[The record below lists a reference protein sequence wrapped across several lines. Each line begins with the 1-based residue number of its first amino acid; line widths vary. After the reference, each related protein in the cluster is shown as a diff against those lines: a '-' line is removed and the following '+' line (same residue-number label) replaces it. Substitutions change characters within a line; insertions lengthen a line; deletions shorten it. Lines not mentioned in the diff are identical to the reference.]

1 MPTATTAVL
10 KVEVIKKTA
19 DVLHFAALL
28 EKKVLN
34 IFYDGLKWNQQLAAY
49 NQTVLTE
56 TVCAYSI

>member
-10 KVEVIKKTA
+10 KVEVIKKNGGCITLCGTVRKKGT
-19 DVLHFAALL
+19 VLFC
-28 EKKVLN
+28 
-34 IFYDGLKWNQQLAAY
+34 DGLKWNQLLATY